1 MNELGNIS
9 KCLIYFRGFLL
20 PLETGADEAAWLAAC

>member
-9 KCLIYFRGFLL
+9 KCLIYFLGFLL
-20 PLETGADEAAWLAAC
+20 PLEAGVTEGVWFTGC

>member
-9 KCLIYFRGFLL
+9 KCLIYFLGFLFSL
-20 PLETGADEAAWLAAC
+20 GAGVAEDAWPTGC